1 MRNEK
6 LTQYIKENVNIENL
20 EILDYITDF
29 EDINSFDDL
38 QEYLEDNGAFNIDII
53 YYSNAIQYLMK
64 EDPSLR
70 ESLEMASEFGYE
82 VANLSSEI
90 LASLLASQRV
100 REDFQ
105 RYEDELNELI
115 TEKN

>member
-29 EDINSFDDL
+29 EDINSFNEL
-38 QEYLEDNGAFNIDII
+38 YECLEDNGAFDIDII

-70 ESLEMASEFGYE
+70 ESLEMASEFGYD

-105 RYEDELNELI
+105 RYEDELNELL
-115 TEKN
+115 TEEN

>member
-6 LTQYIKENVNIENL
+6 ITQYISENVNIENL
-20 EILDYITDF
+20 NILDYISNF
-29 EDINSFDDL
+29 EDINSFEELSEELDD
-38 QEYLEDNGAFNIDII
+38 NRAFEVEII

-70 ESLEMASEFGYE
+70 ESLEIAEEFGYS
-82 VANLSSEI
+82 ASALSSEI

-105 RYEDELNELI
+105 RYESELNEILS
-115 TEKN
+115 EC

>member
-6 LTQYIKENVNIENL
+6 ISNYIKENVSIENL
-20 EILDYITDF
+20 DILDYITDF
-29 EDINSFDDL
+29 KDINSFEEL
-38 QEYLEDNGAFNIDII
+38 YEELDNNSAFEVDII

-70 ESLEMASEFGYE
+70 ESLELAYEYGYT
-82 VANLSSEI
+82 ADNLSSEV

-105 RYEDELNELI
+105 RYEDELNEIL
-115 TEKN
+115 N

>member
-1 MRNEK
+1 MRNETI
-6 LTQYIKENVNIENL
+6 TQYIKENVNIENL

-38 QEYLEDNGAFNIDII
+38 QECLEDNGAFNIDII

-70 ESLEMASEFGYE
+70 ESLEIAHEYGYT
-82 VANLSSEI
+82 ADNLNSEI
-90 LASLLASQRV
+90 LASLLASQRA

-105 RYEDELNELI
+105 RYEDELNEILL
-115 TEKN
+115 

>member
-6 LTQYIKENVNIENL
+6 ITQYIKENVNIENL

-29 EDINSFDDL
+29 EDINSFEEL
-38 QEYLEDNGAFNIDII
+38 YEELDNNRAFEVDII
-53 YYSNAIQYLMK
+53 YYSNAIQYLMR

-70 ESLEMASEFGYE
+70 ESLKIAEEFGYSLSG
-82 VANLSSEI
+82 LSSEI

-100 REDFQ
+100 REDFSNY
-105 RYEDELNELI
+105 RDELEELL
-115 TEKN
+115 TEEL

>member
-6 LTQYIKENVNIENL
+6 TTQYIKENVNIENL
-20 EILDYITDF
+20 DILDYITDF
-29 EDINSFDDL
+29 EDINSFDEL
-38 QEYLEDNGAFNIDII
+38 YEELENNGAFNVDII

-70 ESLEMASEFGYE
+70 ESLEMANEFGYDT
-82 VANLSSEI
+82 ANLSSEI

-105 RYEDELNELI
+105 RYEDELNEILL
-115 TEKN
+115 